1 MNPNTLIRC
10 AVVGNPIAHSR
21 SPEIHRAFAKQYNLP
36 LHYDRILADP
46 NDFSDHVRGFFAQGG
61 KGLNITVPFKEL
73 AFDMAQVRSPRA
85 EVAGAVNTLWMED
98 NVLHGCNTDGV
109 GLLND
114 LIRLGFDPHNKRVL
128 LIGAGGAAKGVALP
142 LLNAQPTHLRIV
154 NRTPQKA
161 HDLVTLLLA
170 QPQSHSATTQV
181 DSGDLQ
187 ATAGTWDLVINATS
201 TGLQQQSPLEAA
213 LVFNPKH
220 SLAYDMVYG
229 PEPTAFLKD
238 CTQAGATAW
247 ADGWG
252 MLVGQAAVSFLIWHG
267 HEPAVAPLLESL
279 R

>member
-10 AVVGNPIAHSR
+10 AVVGNPIAQSR
-21 SPEIHRAFAKQYNLP
+21 SPEIHTAFAKQTNVS
-36 LHYDRILADP
+36 LHYDRILADH

-85 EVAGAVNTLWMED
+85 ELAGAVNTLWMEN

-114 LIRLGFDPHNKRVL
+114 LIRLGFNPTNKRVL

-142 LLNAQPTHLRIV
+142 LLSAQPTHLRIV

-161 HDLVTLLLA
+161 HDLKALLLA
-170 QPQSHSATTQV
+170 QPTALTAATSLE
-181 DSGDLQ
+181 SGDLQ
-187 ATAGTWDLVINATS
+187 ATEGTWDIVINATS
-201 TGLQQQSPLEAA
+201 SGLQQQSPLEQP
-213 LVFNPKH
+213 LLFNSEH

-229 PEPTAFLKD
+229 PEPTAFLQE
-238 CTQAGATAW
+238 CAQAGATVC

-252 MLVGQAAVSFLIWHG
+252 MLVGQAAESFFIWHG
-267 HEPAVAPLLESL
+267 HEPAIAPLLESL